1 MGGIKEIIPDYLPSA
16 LGKKVTT
23 THRVDANLMPCL
35 ITGRFLIVILHM
47 CNQTPI
53 DWFSK
58 KQNTVESATDG
69 SELNVADISVDQI
82 ADL

>member
-1 MGGIKEIIPDYLPSA
+1 VDVPDYSELPTHHFDWMNYDIPSA

-35 ITGRFLIVILHM
+35 ITGRFLIVFLPM

-53 DWFSK
+53 DRFSK
-58 KQNTVESATDG
+58 KQNTVET
-69 SELNVADISVDQI
+69 L
-82 ADL
+82 